1 MQFGIPITIING
13 GINAVKTVISNPKNP
28 NVPKDHATPIK
39 TTKTEINVALIDL
52 KNIKNIN
59 CFSDEGNKWEKSKL
73 TFVNNTLVVNF
84 RDKFL
89 FRRGRVNCS
98 LNDDGWRWFGIQ
110 FSVKTINHFKYVRQL
125 LK

>member
-52 KNIKNIN
+52 KNIKNIK
-59 CFSDEGNKWEKSKL
+59 EV
-73 TFVNNTLVVNF
+73 TNNA
-84 RDKFL
+84 
-89 FRRGRVNCS
+89 
-98 LNDDGWRWFGIQ
+98 
-110 FSVKTINHFKYVRQL
+110 VKTKSPISSSIF
-125 LK
+125 

>member
-28 NVPKDHATPIK
+28 NVPRAQETPIK

-59 CFSDEGNKWEKSKL
+59 EVTSNA
-73 TFVNNTLVVNF
+73 
-84 RDKFL
+84 
-89 FRRGRVNCS
+89 
-98 LNDDGWRWFGIQ
+98 
-110 FSVKTINHFKYVRQL
+110 VKTKIIFGVAFL
-125 LK
+125 